1 MLKGNKRECLMEEY
15 KKLFVNVFELNDAE
29 VENVEKMEYGNNGK
43 WDSLRQLK
51 LLAKVEDVF
60 QISMKRE
67 DLLAFRSYEI
77 GLQILRKYL
86 TDQESKNG
94 K

>member
-1 MLKGNKRECLMEEY
+1 MEEY

-60 QISMKRE
+60 QI
-67 DLLAFRSYEI
+67 
-77 GLQILRKYL
+77 
-86 TDQESKNG
+86 
-94 K
+94 